1 MEQISIVLDTNVL
14 LSGIAY
20 PNSIPGKIIAAWRN
34 GGIEVVLSQYILL
47 ELQRV
52 LPKLNHRLGWSQQ
65 EIQDFIDSLAF
76 LANLVEPLQTD
87 EINLRDKADQPVLG
101 TLLASKVNY
110 LVTGDKDLLALA
122 NQYPILSP
130 AEFWQIHGG

>member
-1 MEQISIVLDTNVL
+1 MAQISVVLDTNIL

-34 GGIEVVLSQYILL
+34 GGVEVVLSHYILD
-47 ELQRV
+47 ELKRV

-76 LANLVEPLQTD
+76 LANLVEPLPTD
-87 EINLRDKADQPVLG
+87 EINLRDQADQPVLG

-122 NQYPILSP
+122 NQYPIVTP
-130 AEFWQIHGG
+130 AKFWQLHGG

>member
-1 MEQISIVLDTNVL
+1 MAQISNVLDTNVL

-34 GGIEVVLSQYILL
+34 GGVEVVLSHYILG

-76 LANLVEPLQTD
+76 LANLVEPLPTE
-87 EINLRDKADQPVLG
+87 EINLRDQADQPV
-101 TLLASKVNY
+101 
-110 LVTGDKDLLALA
+110 A
-122 NQYPILSP
+122 NRQNHHHHDP
-130 AEFWQIHGG
+130 

>member
-1 MEQISIVLDTNVL
+1 MAQISVVIDTNVL

-34 GGIEVVLSQYILL
+34 GGVEVVLSHYILG

>member
-1 MEQISIVLDTNVL
+1 MTQISIVLDTNVL
-14 LSGIAY
+14 SSGIAY

-34 GGIEVVLSQYILL
+34 GGIEVVLSHYILG
-47 ELQRV
+47 ELLRV

-76 LANLVEPLQTD
+76 LANLVEPLPTD
-87 EINLRDKADQPVLG
+87 ESNLRDQADQPVLG

-122 NQYPILSP
+122 NQYPIVTP
-130 AEFWQIHGG
+130 AEFWQMHGG

>member
-1 MEQISIVLDTNVL
+1 MAQISIVLDTNAL

-34 GGIEVVLSQYILL
+34 GGIEVVLSHYILN
-47 ELQRV
+47 ELRRV

-76 LANLVEPLQTD
+76 LANLVDPLPTD
-87 EINLRDKADQPVLG
+87 ETNLRVPADQPVLG
-101 TLLASKVNY
+101 TLLASKVNF

-122 NQYPILSP
+122 DQYPIITP
-130 AEFWQIHGG
+130 AGFWQLHGG

>member
-1 MEQISIVLDTNVL
+1 MAQISVVIDTNVL

-34 GGIEVVLSQYILL
+34 GGVEVVLSHYILG
-47 ELQRV
+47 ELHRV
-52 LPKLNHRLGWSQQ
+52 LPKLNHRLGWSEQ

-76 LANLVEPLQTD
+76 LANLVEPLATD
-87 EINLRDKADQPVLG
+87 EINLRDHADQPVLG

-122 NQYPILSP
+122 NQYPIVTP
-130 AEFWQIHGG
+130 AEFWQMHGG